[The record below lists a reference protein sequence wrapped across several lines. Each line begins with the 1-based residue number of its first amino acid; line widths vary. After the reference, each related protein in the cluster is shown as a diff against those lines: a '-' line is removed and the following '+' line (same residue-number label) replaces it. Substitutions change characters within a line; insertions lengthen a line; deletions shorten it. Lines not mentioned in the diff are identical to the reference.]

1 MLHEPMSGVSR
12 EAPREL
18 SKATQ
23 QPQHPELPILRER
36 FLYFLQHTPCVV
48 PSADGHEALSR
59 EERSVVMRPSHDRS
73 CLLVRLFLP
82 PCLLPFC
89 LLLMLHLGVAVEST
103 RWLVSTDRILTSNKF
118 FDQKSA
124 GDKGRV

>member
-1 MLHEPMSGVSR
+1 MLHEPMSGASR

-23 QPQHPELPILRER
+23 QPQHPELPILREC
-36 FLYFLQHTPCVV
+36 FLCFPQHTPCVV
-48 PSADGHEALSR
+48 PSADGHEALSY
-59 EERSVVMRPSHDRS
+59 EEISVVMRPPHDRF

-82 PCLLPFC
+82 PCLLPSD
-89 LLLMLHLGVAVEST
+89 LLLMLHLGVAVEPT
-103 RWLVSTDRILTSNKF
+103 RWLVSTDRIRTSNKI

-124 GDKGRV
+124 SGKGRV